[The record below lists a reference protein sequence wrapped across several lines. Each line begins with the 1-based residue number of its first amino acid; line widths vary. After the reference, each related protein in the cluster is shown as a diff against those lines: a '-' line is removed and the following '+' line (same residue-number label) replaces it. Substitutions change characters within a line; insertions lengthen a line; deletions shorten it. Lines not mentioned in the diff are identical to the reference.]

1 LFFDKDIDCTEAG
14 VGIAGEV
21 RFEREAPGKVAI
33 VLLVD
38 GQQVARSES
47 AASIAAEVAFLDI
60 ATLSFG
66 DAFTV
71 NVPTDAAALVTA
83 AKAAGSTPD
92 IFTAYRLISE
102 CAW

>member
-1 LFFDKDIDCTEAG
+1 LYKDLIDTEAG
-14 VGIAGEV
+14 VGTAGV
-21 RFEREAPGKVAI
+21 VQFEREAPGKVAI

-38 GQQVARSES
+38 GRQVARSES

-60 ATLSFG
+60 SSLTFG

-71 NVPTDAAALVTA
+71 QVPTDAAALVTA
-83 AKAAGSTPD
+83 ARAAHATPE

>member
-1 LFFDKDIDCTEAG
+1 
-14 VGIAGEV
+14 V
-21 RFEREAPGKVAI
+21 RFEREAPGRVAI

-38 GQQVARSES
+38 GRQVARSES

-60 ATLSFG
+60 STLSFG

>member
-1 LFFDKDIDCTEAG
+1 M
-14 VGIAGEV
+14 GIAGEV

-38 GQQVARSES
+38 GLAVARSES
-47 AASIAAEVAFLDI
+47 AVIIAAEVAFRDI

-71 NVPTDAAALVTA
+71 NVPTDAAAMVAA

-92 IFTAYRLISE
+92 IYTAYRLISE